1 MKKRHESAFGL
12 GHVGLGHIG
21 LGNTARVAMRA
32 RPLAPASN

>member
-1 MKKRHESAFGL
+1 MKKRHESAF
-12 GHVGLGHIG
+12 GLGHIG